1 MPKVIGITGTIG
13 SGKSTVG
20 GILAALAVPVIDTDH
35 IVHDLL
41 THPGPVREA
50 VAERFGD
57 EVVAHDRGGAIN
69 RGRLGSIVFF
79 DAAARRDLERIVHP
93 AVLAEYRRR
102 ITELGSSPVVAV
114 LVPLLFEA
122 GLQAE
127 FDEVWTVVADEHV
140 IRRRLCER
148 DRLSEEEIQRRLSA
162 QLPQERKAGLSDRV
176 IDNSGTIEQTRD
188 KVAAYLGALIS

>member
-1 MPKVIGITGTIG
+1 M
-13 SGKSTVG
+13 
-20 GILAALAVPVIDTDH
+20 
-35 IVHDLL
+35 
-41 THPGPVREA
+41 
-50 VAERFGD
+50 
-57 EVVAHDRGGAIN
+57 
-69 RGRLGSIVFF
+69 
-79 DAAARRDLERIVHP
+79 
-93 AVLAEYRRR
+93 LAEYRRR

>member
-57 EVVAHDRGGAIN
+57 EVGDQSR
-69 RGRLGSIVFF
+69 
-79 DAAARRDLERIVHP
+79 
-93 AVLAEYRRR
+93 
-102 ITELGSSPVVAV
+102 
-114 LVPLLFEA
+114 EA
-122 GLQAE
+122 G
-127 FDEVWTVVADEHV
+127 EH
-140 IRRRLCER
+140 RFF
-148 DRLSEEEIQRRLSA
+148 
-162 QLPQERKAGLSDRV
+162 
-176 IDNSGTIEQTRD
+176 
-188 KVAAYLGALIS
+188 